1 MYLLYWLLL
10 ITVIVGG
17 ESSWTESDAHH
28 TLVLGPGDHVV
39 ARNTVS
45 MLTVHGGTTS
55 SRALSNLIVKSSD
68 FMHCS
73 PYWVLLFR
81 FREQFPTLK
90 LKRALWFAAAIGN
103 IISWHGRWAHPYP
116 GISPTFWCST
126 FRTEVF
132 QALIPIDPLANL
144 DAMSTYLLIPCE
156 HSTDLRMEWNFFT
169 WFLELVLP
177 PAYCEW
183 VWCSYEIYGVH
194 NTVMVFIWN
203 M

>member
-90 LKRALWFAAAIGN
+90 LKHALWFAAAIGN

-116 GISPTFWCST
+116 GISPTFWQCRDVLTLEQKSSKHWSSLNPGKL
-126 FRTEVF
+126 RRHKH
-132 QALIPIDPLANL
+132 LISVNPHERFA
-144 DAMSTYLLIPCE
+144 Y
-156 HSTDLRMEWNFFT
+156 LRMERNR
-169 WFLELVLP
+169 LSYP
-177 PAYCEW
+177 PATLKLQLTCITQS
-183 VWCSYEIYGVH
+183 CDA
-194 NTVMVFIWN
+194 
-203 M
+203 